1 MADGVI
7 AFPLRYAPS
16 GALITVPDGSD
27 AEVEQIIAIGV
38 LTRIGERPLNPL
50 FGVPDPVFA
59 GLDVADVQ
67 TTLNTFG
74 PAGVDVRELSHAQE
88 NESTALIRI
97 GWTRQD

>member
-1 MADGVI
+1 MATGVI
-7 AFPLRYAPS
+7 GFPFRYAPS

-27 AEVEQIIAIGV
+27 AEVEQIIAVGV

-50 FGVPDPVFA
+50 FGVPDPAFA

-74 PAGVDVRELSHAQE
+74 PSGIDVRELSHEQE
-88 NESTALIRI
+88 NDSTSLVRI